1 MKWNDRISLRKNGRR
16 MLLVSAVT
24 LVALG
29 AGCYGFQL
37 QYPAAKAGRACGGM
51 LPVDPVLDLAG
62 KSRMS
67 LFGGGFD
74 VGSRQFDVSD
84 DVKEPAGL
92 AVRCDVGGVEIS
104 VETTAGAL
112 NAFGVYTFQD
122 EQDSLPVP
130 LDAGW
135 QGFMVTKDAGA
146 TASVVLGCKNWAPD
160 EGGGILV
167 TAASPS
173 GTEVTDDV
181 RHALARTVTGTAQRA
196 ADSTG
201 CAAEPGD
208 AAKLTAPA
216 ASATTVL
223 AAEAEGTC
231 KGLAS
236 ATEVRETPA
245 EAAPVEECV
254 LSGHLQLA
262 AAYGP
267 FNDNSQAV
275 MNGAYGG
282 HDKPSGADGTSVW
295 TSATCPGA
303 LGIGYFHASP
313 VDGSDRRFTSNP
325 LTASERADLQRFAE
339 QSAARH
345 GCDSPAKLS

>member
-16 MLLVSAVT
+16 KLLVSAVT

-67 LFGGGFD
+67 LLGGGFE

-112 NAFGVYTFQD
+112 NALGVYTFQD
-122 EQDSLPVP
+122 EQESLPVP

-146 TASVVLGCKNWAPD
+146 TASVLLSCDNWEP
-160 EGGGILV
+160 EQGGGLLV
-167 TAASPS
+167 AAESPHDI
-173 GTEVTDDV
+173 EVTESV
-181 RHALARTVTGTAQRA
+181 RLQLARTVTETARKA
-196 ADSTG
+196 AETTG
-201 CAAEPGD
+201 CATKPGD
-208 AAKLTAPA
+208 AKRLTAPA
-216 ASATTVL
+216 ASATTVP

-231 KGLAS
+231 KGLTS

-282 HDKPSGADGTSVW
+282 HDKPSGVDGTSVW

-303 LGIGYFHASP
+303 LGVGYFHASP
-313 VDGSDRRFTSNP
+313 VDGSDRHFTSKP